1 MTKLTKVKLTT
12 IKQAKALAAELVLGT
27 AVKTAVTDVV
37 SELYNALALD
47 LAGKDAEKA
56 LVALWEGC
64 AVDKASLAVIRS
76 IFNRVTKRIHKEL
89 DIDKR
94 AMVVKDGKLVEAQL
108 RGASKGTG
116 NGGGGDGEGDSTAEA
131 TGASVIAPNGKALS
145 PVEALAEAVFQ
156 VSAYAEELARIE
168 QDSELSQSI
177 IDVDLALCQIREK
190 LLEALEPLDKAA

>member
-1 MTKLTKVKLTT
+1 MANTHTT

-37 SELYNALALD
+37 SELYSEHLAT
-47 LAGKDAEKA
+47 GKGAEKV
-56 LVALWEGC
+56 LVTLWEGC

-89 DIDKR
+89 NIDKR
-94 AMVVKDGKLVEAQL
+94 AMVVKDSKLVEAQL

-116 NGGGGDGEGDSTAEA
+116 NGGGGDGDSTAEA
-131 TGASVIAPNGKALS
+131 TGASVIAPNGQALS

-168 QDSELSQSI
+168 QDGELSQSI
-177 IDVDLALCQIREK
+177 IDVDIALCQIREK
-190 LLEALEPLDKAA
+190 LLEALTPLDQAA

>member
-1 MTKLTKVKLTT
+1 MATTHTT

-37 SELYNALALD
+37 SELYSEHIAT
-47 LAGKDAEKA
+47 GKGAEKV

-64 AVDKASLAVIRS
+64 AVDKPSLAVIRS

-94 AMVVKDGKLVEAQL
+94 AMVVKDSKLVEAQL

-116 NGGGGDGEGDSTAEA
+116 NGGEGEGDTGEA
-131 TGASVIAPNGKALS
+131 STGASVIAPNGQALS
-145 PVEALAEAVFQ
+145 PVEALAEALFQ
-156 VSAYAEELARIE
+156 LSAYAEELAKIE

-177 IDVDLALCQIREK
+177 IDVDLSLCQIKEK

>member
-1 MTKLTKVKLTT
+1 MTKQTKIKLTT
-12 IKQAKALAAELVLGT
+12 IKQAKALAADLVEGT
-27 AVKTAVTDVV
+27 AVKTKVTDIV
-37 SELYNALALD
+37 SELYNAVALD
-47 LAGKDAEKA
+47 LAGKGAEKV

-89 DIDKR
+89 NIDKR
-94 AMVVKDGKLVEAQL
+94 AMVVKDSKLVEAQL

-116 NGGGGDGEGDSTAEA
+116 NGGGDGEGDSTAES

-145 PVEALAEAVFQ
+145 PVEALAEALFQ

-168 QDSELSQSI
+168 QDGELSQSI
-177 IDVDLALCQIREK
+177 IDVDIALCQIKEK

>member
-1 MTKLTKVKLTT
+1 MANTHTT
-12 IKQAKALAAELVLGT
+12 IKQAKALAVELVEGT
-27 AVKTAVTDVV
+27 AVKTKVTDIV
-37 SELYNALALD
+37 SELYNVHVAT
-47 LAGKDAEKA
+47 GKGAEKV

-108 RGASKGTG
+108 RGTGKGTG
-116 NGGGGDGEGDSTAEA
+116 NGGGEGDTSEA
-131 TGASVIAPNGKALS
+131 STGASVIAPNGKALS
-145 PVEALAEAVFQ
+145 PVEALAEALFQ

-168 QDSELSQSI
+168 QDGELSQSI
-177 IDVDLALCQIREK
+177 IDVDIALCQIKEK

>member
-1 MTKLTKVKLTT
+1 MTKLTT
-12 IKQAKALAAELVLGT
+12 IKQAKELAVELVEGT
-27 AVKTAVTDVV
+27 AVKTKVTDIV
-37 SELYNALALD
+37 SELYNVHVAT
-47 LAGKDAEKA
+47 GKGAEKV

-76 IFNRVTKRIHKEL
+76 IFNSVTKRIHKEL

-94 AMVVKDGKLVEAQL
+94 AMVVKDSKLVEAQL

-116 NGGGGDGEGDSTAEA
+116 NGGEGEGDTGEA
-131 TGASVIAPNGKALS
+131 STGASVIAPNGQALS
-145 PVEALAEAVFQ
+145 PVEALAEALFQ
-156 VSAYAEELARIE
+156 LSAYAEELAKIE

-177 IDVDLALCQIREK
+177 IDVDLSLCQIKEK

>member
-1 MTKLTKVKLTT
+1 MTKLTKIKLTT

-89 DIDKR
+89 NIDKR
-94 AMVVKDGKLVEAQL
+94 AMVVKDSKLVEAQL

-116 NGGGGDGEGDSTAEA
+116 NGGGEGEGDSNVES

-145 PVEALAEAVFQ
+145 PVEALAEGLFKM
-156 VSAYAEELARIE
+156 SAYAEELARIE
-168 QDSELSQSI
+168 QDGELSQSI
-177 IDVDLALCQIREK
+177 IDVDIALCQIREK
-190 LLEALEPLDKAA
+190 LLEALTTLDQAA

>member
-1 MTKLTKVKLTT
+1 MANTHTT
-12 IKQAKALAAELVLGT
+12 IKQAKALAVELVEGT
-27 AVKTAVTDVV
+27 AVKTKVTDIV
-37 SELYNALALD
+37 SELYNVHIAT
-47 LAGKDAEKA
+47 GKGAEKV

-94 AMVVKDGKLVEAQL
+94 AMVVKDSKLVEAQL

-116 NGGGGDGEGDSTAEA
+116 NGGGEGEGDTGEA
-131 TGASVIAPNGKALS
+131 STGASVIAPNGKALS

-156 VSAYAEELARIE
+156 LSAYAEELAKIE

-177 IDVDLALCQIREK
+177 IDVDLSLCQIREK

>member
-1 MTKLTKVKLTT
+1 MTKLTT
-12 IKQAKALAAELVLGT
+12 IKQAKELAVELVEGT
-27 AVKTAVTDVV
+27 AVKTKVTDIV
-37 SELYNALALD
+37 SELYNVHVAT
-47 LAGKDAEKA
+47 GKGAEKV

-94 AMVVKDGKLVEAQL
+94 AMVVKDSKLVEAQL

-116 NGGGGDGEGDSTAEA
+116 NGGEGEGDTGEA
-131 TGASVIAPNGKALS
+131 STGASVIAPNGQALS
-145 PVEALAEAVFQ
+145 PVEALAEALFQ
-156 VSAYAEELARIE
+156 LSAYAEELAKIE

-177 IDVDLALCQIREK
+177 IDVDLSLCQIKEK

>member
-1 MTKLTKVKLTT
+1 MAKLTT
-12 IKQAKALAAELVLGT
+12 IKQAKALAVELVEGT
-27 AVKTAVTDVV
+27 AVKTKVTDIV
-37 SELYNALALD
+37 SELYNAVALD
-47 LAGKDAEKA
+47 LAGVGAEKV

-116 NGGGGDGEGDSTAEA
+116 SGGGEGDSTTES
-131 TGASVIAPNGKALS
+131 TGASVIAPNGEAVT
-145 PVEALAEAVFQ
+145 PIEALAEAIFQ
-156 VSAYAEELARIE
+156 VSAYAEELAKVE
-168 QDSELSQSI
+168 KDAELASAI
-177 IDVDLALCQIREK
+177 ATADLALLEIKNRLE
-190 LLEALEPLDKAA
+190 EALIPLDKVA

>member
-1 MTKLTKVKLTT
+1 MTKLTT

-37 SELYNALALD
+37 SELYSEHIAT
-47 LAGKDAEKA
+47 GKGAEKV

-89 DIDKR
+89 NIDKR
-94 AMVVKDGKLVEAQL
+94 AMVVKDSKLVEAQL

-116 NGGGGDGEGDSTAEA
+116 NGGGEGEGDSNVES

-145 PVEALAEAVFQ
+145 PVEALAEALFQ
-156 VSAYAEELARIE
+156 VSAYAEELAKIE
-168 QDSELSQSI
+168 QDGELSQSI
-177 IDVDLALCQIREK
+177 IDVDIALCQIKEK
-190 LLEALEPLDKAA
+190 LLEALEPLDQAA

>member
-1 MTKLTKVKLTT
+1 MATKTMT
-12 IKQAKALAAELVLGT
+12 IKQAQALAVELVEGT
-27 AVKTAVTDVV
+27 AVKTKVTDIV
-37 SELYNALALD
+37 SDLYNVHVAT
-47 LAGKDAEKA
+47 GKGAEKV

-94 AMVVKDGKLVEAQL
+94 AMVVKDSKLVEAQL

-116 NGGGGDGEGDSTAEA
+116 NGGEGEGDTGEES
-131 TGASVIAPNGKALS
+131 TGASVIAPNGQALS
-145 PVEALAEAVFQ
+145 PVEALAEALFQ
-156 VSAYAEELARIE
+156 LSAYAEELAKIE

-177 IDVDLALCQIREK
+177 IDVDLSLCQIKEK

>member
-1 MTKLTKVKLTT
+1 MANTHTT

-37 SELYNALALD
+37 SELYSEHIAT
-47 LAGKDAEKA
+47 GKGAEKV
-56 LVALWEGC
+56 LVTLWEGC

-89 DIDKR
+89 NIDKR

-116 NGGGGDGEGDSTAEA
+116 NGGGDGEGDSTAES

-145 PVEALAEAVFQ
+145 PVEALAEALFQ

-168 QDSELSQSI
+168 QDGELSQSI
-177 IDVDLALCQIREK
+177 IDVDIALCQIKEK

>member
-1 MTKLTKVKLTT
+1 MAKLTT
-12 IKQAKALAAELVLGT
+12 IKQAKALAADLVEGT
-27 AVKTAVTDVV
+27 AVKTKVTDIV
-37 SELYNALALD
+37 SELYNAVALD
-47 LAGKDAEKA
+47 LAGKGAEKV

-116 NGGGGDGEGDSTAEA
+116 SGGGEGDSTAES
-131 TGASVIAPNGKALS
+131 TGASVIAPNGEAVT
-145 PVEALAEAVFQ
+145 PIEALAEAIFQ
-156 VSAYAEELARIE
+156 VSAYAEELAKVEKDERLWSAI
-168 QDSELSQSI
+168 SNA
-177 IDVDLALCQIREK
+177 DLALIEIKNR
-190 LLEALEPLDKAA
+190 LEEASIPLDKVA